1 MESPGAA
8 GRRRGTSRSNV
19 EDQALDQIAKEV
31 STVIPFNRNP
41 SKPKH
46 THTQTDSDIYE
57 ANENQMNIHRSSGH
71 AGHPTRH
78 TAYIRQSS
86 IAY

>member
-31 STVIPFNRNP
+31 SHCHQFNKTKTIPLTC
-41 SKPKH
+41 SAIQLDG
-46 THTQTDSDIYE
+46 T
-57 ANENQMNIHRSSGH
+57 
-71 AGHPTRH
+71 
-78 TAYIRQSS
+78 
-86 IAY
+86 